1 MQLVTF
7 QNRKMHTL
15 SEWLL
20 PASRNTTA
28 DWTCHLHVVML
39 GGYTFRVLLASPRR
53 APGILHIFRKIVRA
67 LKSLNIWGFC
77 YIALWLHKY
86 FHISLSIPHS
96 LHNSDSVSET
106 SSKYCSWKRQ
116 DEDNSTSVFTC
127 LLCWQGEDGQ
137 NCLFFSCRWN
147 KSCLYISWFV
157 IQNPLHDEKKD
168 LDYYVKIF
176 RGSNL
181 QFCKSM
187 LQSRQLEGC
196 ASRFYFYVFLSSSQ
210 GRLIQHSAQ

>member
-1 MQLVTF
+1 MYSYSPMYPQPSNKVERKCQNEIKDWRKIFGAETPLLNLELLAEIYLKLAAGNLCSFIHVEAFGWQYRFPLSSSSMQLVTF

-77 YIALWLHKY
+77 
-86 FHISLSIPHS
+86 
-96 LHNSDSVSET
+96 
-106 SSKYCSWKRQ
+106 
-116 DEDNSTSVFTC
+116 
-127 LLCWQGEDGQ
+127 
-137 NCLFFSCRWN
+137 
-147 KSCLYISWFV
+147 
-157 IQNPLHDEKKD
+157 
-168 LDYYVKIF
+168 
-176 RGSNL
+176 
-181 QFCKSM
+181 
-187 LQSRQLEGC
+187 
-196 ASRFYFYVFLSSSQ
+196 
-210 GRLIQHSAQ
+210 